1 MDAWIMEDG
10 MNEIANYFGYNSVLI
25 LTFFFISL
33 IAIVLKYITNGKS
46 NDLFFSSYRSSLA
59 NPLTYVRLF
68 THILGHDDWKHFS
81 NNFLHILLIGPMI
94 EEKYGTMNL
103 LAMILITAGITGL
116 INFIIGKKK
125 ILGASG
131 IVFMLIVMSSFVN
144 IQAGKVPITLVL
156 IFIFYIV
163 NEILDGIFKK
173 DNISHFGHLI
183 GAICGCVYGFI
194 YFYNGGTFLM

>member
-1 MDAWIMEDG
+1 MEL
-10 MNEIANYFGYNSVLI
+10 MNYFQYNSILI
-25 LTFFFISL
+25 LTYFFISFGAL
-33 IAIVLKYITNGKS
+33 ILKYITLGTS
-46 NDLFFSSYRSSLA
+46 NDLLFSSYRSSLA
-59 NPLTYVRLF
+59 DPLTYVRLF
-68 THILGHDDWKHFS
+68 SHAIGHYDWKHFS

-103 LAMILITAGITGL
+103 LAMMLITAGITGL
-116 INFIIGKKK
+116 LNSIVGRKK

-144 IQAGKVPITLVL
+144 IQAGKIPITLVL

-173 DNISHFGHLI
+173 DNVSHIGHII
-183 GAICGCVYGFI
+183 GAICGCIYGFI
-194 YFYNGGTFLM
+194 YFYNGGTFLL